1 MKKRIELPL
10 DIDEEVKIAG
20 HQAVVFWKG
29 TKLGD
34 LYSAIIEH
42 WKLNVGP
49 FEASIFYNLG
59 HIHGIREERA
69 RRKKDRC
76 CSR

>member
-10 DIDEEVKIAG
+10 DIEKEVEISGYQTVTFGRK
-20 HQAVVFWKG
+20 

-34 LYSAIIEH
+34 LYSAIVER
-42 WKLNVGP
+42 WKFNTGP

-59 HIHGIREERA
+59 RVHGIREERA
-69 RRKKDRC
+69 RRKGAGKA
-76 CSR
+76 